1 MTCIKRGFIDM
12 VKGLL
17 ALIGLVFK
25 VFRPC
30 SSFFLSYLVKYGI

>member
-1 MTCIKRGFIDM
+1 M

-17 ALIGLVFK
+17 ALVGLIFK
-25 VFRPC
+25 VFRLC

>member
-1 MTCIKRGFIDM
+1 M

-17 ALIGLVFK
+17 ALVGLIFK

-30 SSFFLSYLVKYGI
+30 SSFFLSDLVKYGI